1 MGKIFKLT
9 PKKSL
14 ERVLVVEDD
23 ECLNQLLFR
32 ILDKKGYRVST
43 ALNSDDAL
51 ATIKTN
57 RYDIIILDVQLP
69 GLNGYELFRI
79 FKKQFQYTEIIMM
92 TGAPDY
98 SAAVQIAKEGA
109 FEYLPKPFTPAEILD
124 VVKRAASTRNS
135 ALEDDLEKT
144 TKIEGGFL
152 FGYNFIRNVGS
163 GNMGDV
169 MLVEKNGD
177 CFALKQIRP
186 VNESLNKKE
195 EMAKLLEVIEAVA
208 KIKHPNIVETL
219 NYGIP
224 NGMTNPFIL
233 MEYVEG
239 ESLSAYIG
247 DSKELSFFQRI
258 VVIQQIASA
267 LVTVHKH
274 NIVHRDIKP
283 SNIILNS
290 FMIPKITDFGISSIA
305 GEEEENVPL
314 AGSPAYMAPE
324 CFETEN
330 CSQKSIDIFSLGILS
345 FELLVGKRP
354 FAGTTISEMIHSIR
368 THEIPSLNE
377 LNPEVDS
384 DLENIVSNM
393 LIKNA
398 DDRPDINSVL
408 EMLNN
413 YIKK

>member
-9 PKKSL
+9 PKKKL

-23 ECLNQLLFR
+23 EGLNVLLTK
-32 ILDKKGYRVST
+32 ILNKAGYRVSS
-43 ALNSDDAL
+43 ALNSDEAL
-51 ATIKTN
+51 SAIKTN
-57 RYDIIILDVQLP
+57 RFDIILCDVQLP

-98 SAAVQIAKEGA
+98 AAAVQIAKEGA
-109 FEYLPKPFTPAEILD
+109 FEYLPKPFTPQEILD
-124 VVKRAASTRNS
+124 VVKRAANTRNE

-195 EMAKLLEVIEAVA
+195 EIKKLLDVVEAVA
-208 KIKHPNIVETL
+208 KIKHPNVVEIL

-224 NGMTNPFIL
+224 NGMTQPFIL
-233 MEYVEG
+233 MEYVNG
-239 ESLSAYIG
+239 DSLSEYIG
-247 DSKELSFFQRI
+247 ENSGLNLLKK
-258 VVIQQIASA
+258 VVIIRQIISA
-267 LVTVHKH
+267 LVEVHKH

-283 SNIILNS
+283 SNIILNEY
-290 FMIPKITDFGISSIA
+290 MVPKITDFGISSIA
-305 GEEEENVPL
+305 EQAETIAL

-324 CFETEN
+324 CFEMEN
-330 CSQKSIDIFSLGILS
+330 CSQKSIDVFSLGVMS
-345 FELLVGKRP
+345 FELLTGKRP
-354 FAGTTISEMIHSIR
+354 FTGVTISEMIHSIR
-368 THEIPSLNE
+368 THEVPSLQE
-377 LNPEVDS
+377 INPEIDS
-384 DLENIVSNM
+384 ELENI
-393 LIKNA
+393 
-398 DDRPDINSVL
+398 IN
-408 EMLNN
+408 EMLVKDSNKRAN
-413 YIKK
+413 IEEILNMTKEYLDK